1 MNGRVHLAAVE
12 HTTTPAVRGG
22 SRGKRRGVSGTS
34 WRRGESPV
42 DAHIDGGASSTGAAD
57 MQSQTQVYNQDETD
71 AGKLDATEADTSD
84 KPNAKKQSATNAGKR
99 SKTNVDA
106 PEAGKVGETEA
117 DALKAGKVGET
128 EADALKAG
136 KVGETETDALK
147 AGKVGETETDAPE
160 AGKLDETEADEPEAA
175 KLSETEADK
184 LDETEADAP
193 DPGKVDEDGVDELD
207 STEAGNLMQADGGTD
222 EELRQDKGKGVVD
235 RRVKQRPD
243 IAPLH
248 SGEQHGQAD
257 EGMAPDGSDDEH
269 DSADSRARKRKSHK
283 SASPEP
289 VLKQAKKNKILIT
302 VANGV
307 YLSLHHMSLCILA
320 PAVRSRSSCTPTLY
334 TRSTSKNI
342 KGSGKLV

>member
-1 MNGRVHLAAVE
+1 
-12 HTTTPAVRGG
+12 
-22 SRGKRRGVSGTS
+22 
-34 WRRGESPV
+34 
-42 DAHIDGGASSTGAAD
+42 
-57 MQSQTQVYNQDETD
+57 
-71 AGKLDATEADTSD
+71 
-84 KPNAKKQSATNAGKR
+84 
-99 SKTNVDA
+99 
-106 PEAGKVGETEA
+106 VGETEA

-136 KVGETETDALK
+136 KVGETEADALK

-257 EGMAPDGSDDEH
+257 ESMAPDGSDDEH